1 MLFKIDSMLPM
12 PLPIFLVGF
21 CHRPVVVNQYHV
33 LGIIFLCCLSEIK
46 TPGDHNGIRT
56 IGVDQHHLV
65 VGCCMFTVKHDVYP
79 GLLQI
84 AQQKT
89 CALFELFPVRQTL
102 TSMLRWLAS
111 CNARAIALLVK
122 LKA

>member
-1 MLFKIDSMLPM
+1 M

-89 CALFELFPVRQTL
+89 CALFELFPVRQHL
-102 TSMLRWLAS
+102 DVDAALARVLQRPS
-111 CNARAIALLVK
+111 NRLLVK